1 MGPAGITFKGLA
13 ALNLTLGPGALKT
26 DTFALTSI
34 SLHSVTTTAR
44 SLLGMQTGPGQILIT
59 GNLGHVFEDFGTP
72 PNFTTTVGTVS
83 LLGNYGPFVLK
94 ETFPDPPAPGH
105 SAVVKGNPPAPG
117 VGGRGTET
125 SVPAASSAAALQGS
139 FLGSATDAVFA
150 LLGSLSVQ
158 NPQGVEGGSA
168 SSTPREAPARAI
180 GPAGAA
186 DLGLTWIDESW
197 VGPAWLPDSRKG
209 TALAR

>member
-1 MGPAGITFKGLA
+1 
-13 ALNLTLGPGALKT
+13 
-26 DTFALTSI
+26 
-34 SLHSVTTTAR
+34 
-44 SLLGMQTGPGQILIT
+44 
-59 GNLGHVFEDFGTP
+59 
-72 PNFTTTVGTVS
+72 VGTVS

-125 SVPAASSAAALQGS
+125 SVPAASSATALQGS

-150 LLGSLSVQ
+150 QLGSLSVQ
-158 NPQGVEGGSA
+158 HPQGVDGRSA

-186 DLGLTWIDESW
+186 DLGLTWIDLSW
-197 VGPAWLPDSRKG
+197 MEPAWLPDSRKG
-209 TALAR
+209 AAQAR